1 MSAEME
7 ISVKNMLDSIFFTR
21 LFVSERKQIAIIA
34 DEKSPA
40 RISHRIFATKSL
52 RKEESMYIIAGLGNP
67 GTQYMGTRHNAG
79 FSVIDALA
87 DQYNISVDTQKHK
100 GMIGKGMIE
109 GEKVILVKPMTYMN
123 LSGECIREVMD
134 YYKAD
139 IDDLIVIFDDIS
151 LEPGKL
157 RLRAKGSA
165 GGHNGIKSIIAQLG
179 SDRFKRVKFGV
190 GDKPKGWDLA
200 DWVLGKFPADLYDT
214 LRDANQR
221 ACEAVACILTEGITG
236 AMNKFNG

>member
-1 MSAEME
+1 MARDSSGKMPTEKG
-7 ISVKNMLDSIFFTR
+7 SVKNHTDVLIFHTDVCFR
-21 LFVSERKQIAIIA
+21 AKANIYDGRWEIAQ
-34 DEKSPA
+34 
-40 RISHRIFATKSL
+40 
-52 RKEESMYIIAGLGNP
+52 KEVCMYIIAGLGNP

-139 IDDLIVIFDDIS
+139 IDD
-151 LEPGKL
+151 
-157 RLRAKGSA
+157 
-165 GGHNGIKSIIAQLG
+165 
-179 SDRFKRVKFGV
+179 
-190 GDKPKGWDLA
+190 
-200 DWVLGKFPADLYDT
+200 
-214 LRDANQR
+214 
-221 ACEAVACILTEGITG
+221 
-236 AMNKFNG
+236 

>member
-1 MSAEME
+1 
-7 ISVKNMLDSIFFTR
+7 MLDSICFTR
-21 LFVSERKQIAIIA
+21 LFVSERKQIAMIA

-123 LSGECIREVMD
+123 LSGESVRELVN
-134 YYKAD
+134 YYKVD
-139 IDDLIVIFDDIS
+139 PESELIVVYDDIS
-151 LEPGKL
+151 LAPGQIRIRK
-157 RLRAKGSA
+157 KGSA
-165 GGHNGIKSIIAQLG
+165 GGHNGIKNIIANLG
-179 SDRFKRVKFGV
+179 SSVFPRIKVGV
-190 GDKPKGWDLA
+190 GEKPKGYDLA
-200 DWVLGKFPADLYDT
+200 DYVLGKFSKEDRVLMEEGYDL
-214 LRDANQR
+214 
-221 ACEAVACILTEGITG
+221 ACEASALIMQGAIDQ
-236 AMNKFNG
+236 AMNEYNQKKKE

>member
-1 MSAEME
+1 MFL
-7 ISVKNMLDSIFFTR
+7 IV
-21 LFVSERKQIAIIA
+21 
-34 DEKSPA
+34 
-40 RISHRIFATKSL
+40 
-52 RKEESMYIIAGLGNP
+52 GLGNP
-67 GTQYMGTRHNAG
+67 TKQYEKTRHNIG
-79 FSVIDALA
+79 FDVMDALA
-87 DQYNISVDTQKHK
+87 DKYNISISENKHK
-100 GMIGKGMIE
+100 ALCGKGMIE
-109 GEKVILVKPMTYMN
+109 GMKVVLAKPQTYMN
-123 LSGECIREVMD
+123 LSGESVAELIN
-134 YYKAD
+134 YYKLD
-139 IDDLIVIFDDIS
+139 PESELIVIFDDIS

-221 ACEAVACILTEGITG
+221 ACEAVACIMTEGITG